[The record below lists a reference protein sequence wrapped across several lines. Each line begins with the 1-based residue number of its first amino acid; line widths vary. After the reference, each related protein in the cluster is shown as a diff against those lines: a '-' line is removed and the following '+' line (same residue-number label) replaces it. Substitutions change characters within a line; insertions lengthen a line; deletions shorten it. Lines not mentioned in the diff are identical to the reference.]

1 MKQAAALLIA
11 IAALAAPASA
21 LAAPQLAA
29 PFPTVRVSTP
39 ATGTTAS
46 PANTTPDRKALN
58 AYASYL
64 ATLLQGAPTAQAG
77 NTTYIGTISSPNGCK
92 SALAPLTQPS
102 DQVNTEVQ
110 HTLTVLGEE
119 MGDDLS
125 ITFDQAA
132 MPTFAKFS
140 NTILHLHWTRLSG
153 ALFVVKH
160 YVNTETA
167 VLETLPSELCQDAA
181 LAGTEPN
188 KVPDGTKVFL
198 KNYDK
203 ASTLANLALAN
214 LLRMMQSYE
223 VPNEKSLIAH
233 ITTLANQVA
242 AVTKSDL
249 LQSGSALLSSL
260 ETT

>member
-1 MKQAAALLIA
+1 MKQAAALLIT

-29 PFPTVRVSTP
+29 PFPTVRA
-39 ATGTTAS
+39 ATVVAGSTAS
-46 PANTTPDRKALN
+46 PANATPDRKALN

-64 ATLLQGAPTAQAG
+64 TTLLQGASTAQAG
-77 NTTYIGTISSPNGCK
+77 NTTYVGTISSPSGCK

-102 DQVNTEVQ
+102 NQVNTEVQ
-110 HTLTVLGEE
+110 HTLTVLGAE

-132 MPTFAKFS
+132 VPAFTKFS
-140 NTILHLHWTRLSG
+140 NTILHLRWTRLSG
-153 ALFVVKH
+153 ALLVVKH

-167 VLETLPSELCQDAA
+167 VLEMLPSELCQDAA
-181 LAGTEPN
+181 LAGTNPS
-188 KVPDGTKVFL
+188 KVPDGTKAFL

-214 LLRMMQSYE
+214 LLKMMQSYE
-223 VPNEKSLIAH
+223 VPNEKNLIAH

-249 LQSGSALLSSL
+249 LQSGSALLSVL